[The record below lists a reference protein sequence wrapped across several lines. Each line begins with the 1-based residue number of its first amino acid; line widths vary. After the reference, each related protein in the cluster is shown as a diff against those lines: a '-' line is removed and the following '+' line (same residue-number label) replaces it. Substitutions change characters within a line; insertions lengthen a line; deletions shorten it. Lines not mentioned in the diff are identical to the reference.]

1 MPTVE
6 LGLRPKKNRRHGV
19 DADGWRSA
27 DGQIRYADR
36 RYADGATPTAT
47 VGTTV
52 RRRLAHVR
60 RRLVAV
66 GI

>member
-1 MPTVE
+1 LPTVE

-19 DADGWRSA
+19 DADGWRCA

-36 RYADGATPTAT
+36 RYADGSTPTAT

-52 RRRLAHVR
+52 RRRLVHVR